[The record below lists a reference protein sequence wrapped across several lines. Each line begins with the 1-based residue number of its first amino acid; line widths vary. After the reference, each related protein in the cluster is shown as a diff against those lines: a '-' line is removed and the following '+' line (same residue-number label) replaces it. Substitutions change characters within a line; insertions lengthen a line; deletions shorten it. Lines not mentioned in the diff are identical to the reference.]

1 MLALDNTVLVIVD
14 LQVKLLAVIH
24 ERDRL
29 IDNACRLVRGMLA
42 LEAPVV
48 WTEQNPD
55 GLGKTTSEIADLL
68 GVEAITKLSFSCCG
82 EPAFTAAMEGL
93 GRRQVLLAGIET
105 HVCVYQT
112 AADLLAAGYE
122 VQVVGDACSSR
133 TPENKQVGLARIA
146 GAGAGVT
153 SVETALFEL
162 LKVAEGPRFKEILR
176 IVK

>member
-1 MLALDNTVLVIVD
+1 MLALDNTVLVLVD
-14 LQVKLLAVIH
+14 LQVKLLAAIH

-29 IDNACRLVRGMLA
+29 IDNAGRLVRWMLA

-48 WTEQNPD
+48 LTEQNPD

-68 GVEAITKLSFSCCG
+68 GGEAITKLSFSCCG
-82 EPAFTAAMEGL
+82 EPAFTAATESL

-112 AADLLAAGYE
+112 AADLLAGGYE

-133 TPENKQVGLARIA
+133 TPRNKQVGLARIA
-146 GAGAGVT
+146 AGGGDVT

-162 LKVAEGPRFKEILR
+162 LQVAEGPRFKKILD